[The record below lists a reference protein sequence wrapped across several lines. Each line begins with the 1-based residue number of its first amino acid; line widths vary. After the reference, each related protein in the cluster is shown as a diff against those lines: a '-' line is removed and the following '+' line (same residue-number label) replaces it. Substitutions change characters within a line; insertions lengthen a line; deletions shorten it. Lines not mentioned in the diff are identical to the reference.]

1 MIMTNAN
8 TKLRRATAVSALG
21 ACLIAA
27 LSGAAYAAS
36 PGTASASMRV
46 SYADLNLASD
56 QGNKELYARIVS
68 AARQVCAADE
78 VDIREMH
85 GFASEQACERQ
96 AIAGAVQRVH
106 SPKLAAVYSAHLHG
120 G

>member
-1 MIMTNAN
+1 MTNAN
-8 TKLRRATAVSALG
+8 AKLRSAARVSVLG

-46 SYADLNLASD
+46 SYADLDLSSE
-56 QGNKELYARIVS
+56 QGNKKLYARIVS

-78 VDIREMH
+78 VDMRDLQA
-85 GFASEQACERQ
+85 FANEQACERE
-96 AIAGAVQRVH
+96 AIGGAVQQVH

>member
-1 MIMTNAN
+1 MTNAN
-8 TKLRRATAVSALG
+8 AMLRHAAIRTALG

-27 LSGAAYAAS
+27 LSGAAYAAA

-46 SYADLNLASD
+46 SYGDLNLTGE

-68 AARQVCAADE
+68 AARQVCAADQT
-78 VDIREMH
+78 DSRDLH
-85 GFASEQACERQ
+85 ARALEQSCERQ
-96 AIAGAVQRVH
+96 AVATAVERVN
-106 SPKLAAVYSAHLHG
+106 SPKLAALYSAHQHG

>member
-1 MIMTNAN
+1 MTNAN
-8 TKLRRATAVSALG
+8 AKLRSAARVSVLG

-46 SYADLNLASD
+46 SYGDLNLASE
-56 QGNKELYARIVS
+56 QGNKELYVRIVS
-68 AARQVCAADE
+68 AARQVCAADQ
-78 VDIREMH
+78 VDSRDLH
-85 GFASEQACERQ
+85 ARALEQSCEQQ
-96 AIAGAVQRVH
+96 AVAVAVGRVN
-106 SPKLAAVYSAHLHG
+106 SPKLAALYNAHLHG